1 MTQFYSLHF
10 RYDDKSSDN
19 LGWMGV
25 AGYMNAELV
34 ISNVDGSND
43 RILGLQR
50 SINEEDSG
58 GFAPSFLGLNQ
69 ECPTFPVT
77 LTCLDKTTGEVLP
90 IGTEFMFELN
100 RWLFQDEYKVFRLFT
115 NNDIPNQNDYA
126 LTRPWMDM
134 YYYAI
139 FTSATQYNVNN
150 GRGYIN
156 LEMRLDSPCAYSGV
170 ISNRNTSTGRSINVN
185 LQTKFNVGQYIYP
198 DYRFRLVNGG
208 DITITNTFDGTGSRN
223 SETMKFTNV
232 PANHWVYCYNEG
244 YKYIVDETVESYNV
258 RKHLEPSSQWMRL
271 IYGKNLLNVTTSTN
285 NFDIEFLYQNKIAI
299 Q

>member
-1 MTQFYSLHF
+1 MTQFYSLYF
-10 RYDDKSSDN
+10 TYDDKSSAN

-25 AGYMNAELV
+25 DGYMNAELV

-69 ECPTFPVT
+69 ECPTIPIT
-77 LTCLDKTTGEVLP
+77 LTCIDKTTGEVLP
-90 IGTEFMFELN
+90 MGTDFMFELN
-100 RWLFQDEYKVFRLFT
+100 RWLFQDEYKVFRLFS
-115 NNDIPNQNDYA
+115 NNDDVTANGYA

-139 FTSATQYNVNN
+139 FTGATQYNINN
-150 GRGYIN
+150 GRGYVD
-156 LEMRLDSPCAYSGV
+156 LEMRLDSPCAYSGI
-170 ISNRNTSTGRSINVN
+170 ISNKSVRTDNAVTVD
-185 LQTKFNVGQYIYP
+185 LATKFNVGTYLYP
-198 DYRFRLVNGG
+198 DYRFKLVNGG
-208 DITITNTFDGTGSRN
+208 DITITNTFDGTGSRTP
-223 SETMKFTNV
+223 ETMKFTSV

-244 YKYIVDETVESYNV
+244 YKYIVDETDSTYNV
-258 RKHLEPSSQWMRL
+258 RKHLTQDSQWVRL
-271 IYGKNLLNVTTSTN
+271 VYGKNLVNITTSTN
-285 NFDIEFLYQNKIAI
+285 NFEIEFLYQNKIAL